1 MLRDDWHVCREIELM
16 RKTIGGNQSRRME
29 MIREKKRVPGI
40 VFEIERFAIHD
51 GPGIRT
57 LVFMK
62 GCSLRCKWCSNPE
75 SQKGSLQLGYNVKKC
90 LRCGRC
96 AEACEREA
104 LSLEP
109 DGVRVDRSL
118 CTLCGIC
125 SEVCSAQALVIF
137 GREMSPEEVLE
148 EVLKDEI
155 FYRKS
160 NGGVTFSGGDPFE
173 QKQFLV
179 ETAKLCKERYL
190 RTAVETCGSV
200 PWESIE
206 DALAYIDLFLYDL
219 KEMDPERHRKFTG
232 VANELVLKNYRRLAE
247 TGKQIIAR
255 IPVIPGFNDRDE
267 NFNRVIHFLHEHTP
281 GIQVS
286 LLPYHRLGKTKY
298 VRLGMKYQLDAVEPP
313 PELRMTELAKK
324 FTRAGFKVSIGG

>member
-1 MLRDDWHVCREIELM
+1 
-16 RKTIGGNQSRRME
+16 ME
-29 MIREKKRVPGI
+29 MIREEKLVTGI

-62 GCSLRCKWCSNPE
+62 GCGLRCRWCSNPE
-75 SQKGSLQLGYNVKKC
+75 SQKRPLQLGYNVKKC

-96 AEACEREA
+96 VDACEKDA
-104 LSLEP
+104 LSLEE
-109 DGVRVDRSL
+109 DGVNVDRSL
-118 CTLCGIC
+118 CTLCCIC
-125 SEVCSAQALVIF
+125 SEVCTAQALVIF

-160 NGGVTFSGGDPFE
+160 KGGVTFSGGDPFE
-173 QKQFLV
+173 QKDFLV
-179 ETAKLCKERYL
+179 ATAKLCKARYIHN
-190 RTAVETCGSV
+190 AVETCGAV

-206 DALAYIDLFLYDL
+206 DALPYIDLFLYDL

-232 VANELVLKNYRRLAE
+232 VPNELVLNNYKMLAE
-247 TGKQIIAR
+247 KGKEIIAR
-255 IPVIPGFNDRDE
+255 IPVIPGFNDRDD
-267 NFNRVIHFLHEHTP
+267 NFNMMVDFLHEHTP
-281 GIQVS
+281 GIRVS

-298 VRLGMKYQLDAVEPP
+298 DRLGMEYQLEEVEPP
-313 PELRMTELAKK
+313 PESRMMELEKK
-324 FTRAGFKVSIGG
+324 FTHAGFKVSIGG